1 MKRNLKNKATDAL
14 LGFIVG
20 DIYGVPY
27 EFIPPERIKRPI
39 QLTSGGSHNQP
50 LGSWSDDT
58 SLVLATIDSINEQNG
73 INPLDIKKK
82 FCQWLNNAKYT
93 SDNVVF
99 DIGNTTLQALRDNRP
114 GTDINSNGN
123 GSLMRML
130 PIALYTYRMDSFLL
144 HSVIMKLSSIT
155 HDHTI
160 SISTC
165 FEYVDY
171 FHLLMS
177 GLGKWDALI
186 RLDSC
191 LFQKINQ
198 LKESDLDTQGFVKT
212 TLEAALW
219 CFLDTNNYKDSII
232 KAISLGYDTDTV
244 AAITG
249 SLSGFY
255 YGDVCDIDKILNG
268 QYAKK
273 IIKKFVDS
281 LHI

>member
-27 EFIPPERIKRPI
+27 EFISPKRIKHPI

-93 SDNVVF
+93 SDNIVF
-99 DIGNTTLQALRDNRP
+99 DIGNTTLQALRNNKP

-130 PIALYTYRMDSFLL
+130 PIALYTYE
-144 HSVIMKLSSIT
+144 MKRYQYLPIVKLVSSIT
-155 HDHTI
+155 HAHEI
-160 SISTC
+160 SINTC
-165 FEYVDY
+165 IKYVDY

-177 GLGKWDALI
+177 GLNKWEA
-186 RLDSC
+186 LDSITS
-191 LFQKINQ
+191 LSHIQHLDENN
-198 LKESDLDTQGFVKT
+198 LDTQGFVKT
-212 TLEAALW
+212 TLDAAIW
-219 CFLDTNNYKDSII
+219 CFLNTDNYKDSII
-232 KAISLGYDTDTV
+232 KAISLGHDTDTV

-255 YGDVCDIDKILNG
+255 YGDVCDTDKILNG

-273 IIKKFVDS
+273 MIKKFVDS